1 MQSKEQGLSV
11 ILDKVSTRSF
21 SLSFTKEEKLRRAED
36 FSRTRKKGKKT
47 TTKNFFIYTISNDN
61 DKGLRRLGLS
71 VSKRVGHSPKRAR
84 TKRLLREFFRQNK
97 DVFPEST
104 DILIVVKSGSTLKG
118 LEAVKKEIKEVL
130 CKGS

>member
-1 MQSKEQGLSV
+1 VQSKEHTSPVVLN
-11 ILDKVSTRSF
+11 KASTESF
-21 SLSFTKEEKLRRAED
+21 SPSFTKEERLQRAED

-47 TTKNFFIYTISNDN
+47 TTKNLFIYTVLN
-61 DKGLRRLGLS
+61 DKGIRRLGLS

-97 DVFPEST
+97 DLFPKST
-104 DILIVVKSGSTLKG
+104 DILIVVKSGSTLKNYESVKTQIS
-118 LEAVKKEIKEVL
+118 EAL

>member
-1 MQSKEQGLSV
+1 MQSKEQGSSV

-21 SLSFTKEEKLRRAED
+21 SPSFTKEEKLRKAED

-47 TTKNFFIYTISNDN
+47 TTKNFFIYTISND
-61 DKGLRRLGLS
+61 KGLRRLGLS
-71 VSKRVGHSPKRAR
+71 VSKRVGHSPKRVR

-104 DILIVVKSGSTLKG
+104 DIFIVVKSGSTLKG
-118 LEAVKKEIKEVL
+118 LEPVKREIKEAL

>member
-1 MQSKEQGLSV
+1 MQSKEHTSSV

-21 SLSFTKEEKLRRAED
+21 PLSFTKEERLHRAED
-36 FSRTRKKGKKT
+36 FSRTRKTGKKT
-47 TTKNFFIYTISNDN
+47 TTKNFFIYTISN

-97 DVFPEST
+97 NLFPESI
-104 DILIVVKSGSTLKG
+104 DILIVVKGGSTLKNC
-118 LEAVKKEIKEVL
+118 ESVKKEISKAL

>member
-1 MQSKEQGLSV
+1 MQSKEHTLSV
-11 ILDKVSTRSF
+11 VLNKASTESF
-21 SLSFTKEEKLRRAED
+21 SPSFTKEEKLQKAED

-47 TTKNFFIYTISNDN
+47 TTKNFFIYTIFN
-61 DKGLRRLGLS
+61 DKGIRRLGLS

-97 DVFPEST
+97 GLFPEST
-104 DILIVVKSGSTLKG
+104 DILIVVKSGSTLKNYESVKTQIS
-118 LEAVKKEIKEVL
+118 EAL